1 MRLFVSKR
9 SIKRVSIATTRA
21 SISSRGER
29 DRSRR
34 SLWQPTRQDRR
45 RTRMPSHGRHRKTW
59 PAVDP
64 DACRFLRP
72 CSEAPRDLHGQ
83 VVRSTPVD
91 AGPTNARPHPKTLQA
106 RRRIRVQRKTSSFSW
121 SKRGSLQRVKQILN
135 LFVSRG
141 FLTMGPS
148 ASPIVLV
155 VVVVLV
161 VGWGSKVVAKGWT
174 DGRRKES
181 KRRNQREEYK
191 RREFRVCHHGR
202 GGRTTTIGATS

>member
-1 MRLFVSKR
+1 MPCYLARGFTSAANFGVFCRAEDGRRIEGEASKQGAGVSLVPTGKGRERRTIGERRNQDVRLFVSKR

-91 AGPTNARPHPKTLQA
+91 GGPTNARHHPKTLQA
-106 RRRIRVQRKTSSFSW
+106 RRRIRVQRNRHRVFRGQKGIHRKKKT
-121 SKRGSLQRVKQILN
+121 N
-135 LFVSRG
+135 
-141 FLTMGPS
+141 
-148 ASPIVLV
+148 
-155 VVVVLV
+155 
-161 VGWGSKVVAKGWT
+161 
-174 DGRRKES
+174 
-181 KRRNQREEYK
+181 Y
-191 RREFRVCHHGR
+191 
-202 GGRTTTIGATS
+202 